1 MAESIAQWL
10 DKLGL
15 GQYTQAFADNGVELD
30 HLTHLTDDDLKERAA
45 VGTASPPAGCRPDL
59 SAELVTHPAKH
70 PISAC
75 RRGATRRS

>member
-30 HLTHLTDDDLKERAA
+30 HLTHLTDDDLKELGLPLGPRRQLQAA
-45 VGTASPPAGCRPDL
+45 VQNFYSRI
-59 SAELVTHPAKH
+59 SHP
-70 PISAC
+70 S
-75 RRGATRRS
+75 G